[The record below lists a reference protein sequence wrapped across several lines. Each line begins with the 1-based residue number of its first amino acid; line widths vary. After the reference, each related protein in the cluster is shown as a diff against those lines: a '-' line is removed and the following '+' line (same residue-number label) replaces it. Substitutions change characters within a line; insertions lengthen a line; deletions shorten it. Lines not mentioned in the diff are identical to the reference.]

1 MRVVITG
8 AKGQLGHALLP
19 VCRRLGEVV
28 GLDLPE
34 WDLTRPESL
43 DGLVALHPDWVI
55 HAAAATDV
63 DRCEREPAWAMAINA
78 EGTSRVAEACRQTGA
93 GLVYLSTDYV
103 FDGTKGAPYLEED
116 PPAPPSVYGRSKLE
130 GERIVR
136 QTAPRWAIARTAW
149 LYGTHGK
156 NFVKTILQK
165 ACGCEPLAVVND
177 QVGSPTYAADLAEA
191 LVRLLERRLG
201 GIFHLTNSG
210 SCSWFEFTQEILR
223 RSGRPG
229 ASLAPITSRQ
239 LNRPA
244 PRPGYSVLA
253 NRAWQSAG
261 EPPLRPWPEALAVM
275 LRSIGAAP

>member
-1 MRVVITG
+1 MRIVITG
-8 AKGQLGHALLP
+8 AKGQLGHDLMPA
-19 VCRRLGEVV
+19 CRRVGEVV

-43 DGLVALHPDWVI
+43 DQLVALKPDWVI

-63 DRCEREPAWAMAINA
+63 DRCEREPDWAMAINA
-78 EGTSRVAEACRQTGA
+78 EGTARVAEACRRTGA
-93 GLVYLSTDYV
+93 GLIYLSTDYV
-103 FDGTKGAPYLEED
+103 FDGTKGTPYLEED
-116 PPAPPSVYGRSKLE
+116 PPAPQSAYGRSKLE

-136 QTAPRWAIARTAW
+136 ETAPHWVIARTAW
-149 LYGTHGK
+149 LYGAHGK

-165 ACGCEPLAVVND
+165 ASGGEPLTVVND

-201 GIFHLTNSG
+201 GIFHLTNGG

-223 RSGRPG
+223 QSGKAGTR
-229 ASLAPITSRQ
+229 LTPITSRQ
-239 LNRPA
+239 LSRPA

-253 NRAWQSAG
+253 NRAWQAAG
-261 EPPLRPWPEALAVM
+261 EPPLRPWSEALAAM
-275 LRSIGAAP
+275 LRSIGATA

>member
-8 AKGQLGHALLP
+8 AKGQLGHDLVPA
-19 VCRRLGEVV
+19 CRRLGEVV

-34 WDLTRPESL
+34 WNLTRPESL
-43 DGLVALHPDWVI
+43 EQLAALQPDWVI

-78 EGTSRVAEACRQTGA
+78 EGTSRVAEACRRTGS

-103 FDGTKGAPYLEED
+103 FDGTKGTPYLEED
-116 PPAPPSVYGRSKLE
+116 PPAPRSVYGRSKLE

-136 QTAPRWAIARTAW
+136 ETAPRWVIARTAW
-149 LYGTHGK
+149 LYGAHGK
-156 NFVKTILQK
+156 NFVKAILQK
-165 ACGCEPLAVVND
+165 ACGGEPLAVVND

-191 LVRLLERRLG
+191 LVRALERRLG
-201 GIFHLTNSG
+201 GIFHVTNGG

-223 RSGRPG
+223 QSGRAG
-229 ASLAPITSRQ
+229 VSLAPITSGQ
-239 LNRPA
+239 LARPA

-253 NRAWQSAG
+253 NRAWQAAG
-261 EPPLRPWPEALAVM
+261 EAPLRPWPEALAVM